1 MQRLHEAGRKKK
13 KKASASVLGVQG
25 KLSSAKPVS
34 MPMLTSSART
44 SVWFQISFS
53 FKRMR

>member
-1 MQRLHEAGRKKK
+1 MQRLHEAGRKK